1 MKKKKRKTPY
11 ELLGKPI
18 EMQIEMSK
26 LNVIPNAFR
35 RSFKAG
41 DIVALKDSKSV
52 PFILKTNEY
61 KAVETSDEIFKADD
75 LVLICPVE
83 NRVDVGRKEGA
94 K

>member
-18 EMQIEMSK
+18 DVQIEMSK
-26 LNVIPNAFR
+26 LNVIPDVFR

-41 DIVALKDSKSV
+41 DIVAFKDAKSF
-52 PFILKTNEY
+52 PFILKTDEY
-61 KAVETSDEIFKADD
+61 KAVSDGDEVIKTDD

-83 NRVDVGRKEGA
+83 NRVDRKGDE

>member
-26 LNVIPNAFR
+26 LNVIPNIFR

-41 DIVALKDSKSV
+41 DIVVLKDSKSV
-52 PFILKTNEY
+52 PFILKTDEY
-61 KAVETSDEIFKADD
+61 TAVETDENEVLKADD

-83 NRVDVGRKEGA
+83 NRVDRKEVE